1 MRHRLIFYFTFL
13 LSVLSCS
20 DFLDEKSDMKLAVPE
35 TVADNQALLDTYG
48 FINFDFASS
57 GDTSS
62 DDYFLNDEDY
72 DAMQSD
78 QDRRLYTWQPD
89 YVAKPATEGNDWQ
102 NCYRTIYICNTVL
115 FNLADKKLTGSEA
128 DNVKGQALAI
138 RAARYLDAA
147 QIWCLAYK
155 GETASSLPGLPLRL
169 DPDMNIPS
177 TRATLKE
184 TYNQIIND
192 LYAAIQL
199 LPVKQVAVTRMSRSA
214 AYGLLAR
221 TYLFMGDYSKSLEN
235 ALLAIGLLPNTL
247 MDYNDIDYTKQYP
260 IADRNSEV
268 LFWAPMKYETHLI
281 PAKIPLSVYSMYDD
295 NDLRK
300 KVFFN
305 IGTSGEIFFKGYYS
319 NANGSACS
327 VTMDE
332 LYLIVAECYAR
343 KNNSSEALL
352 FLNNLLKTRWR
363 KETFI
368 PFTVTSYPDPLQL
381 ILLER
386 RKELLL
392 RGIRWPDLK
401 RFNRDGAAITLTRT
415 VNGQTFTLAP
425 NDLRYAVAI
434 PEDVISLSGLQQ
446 NKR

>member
-155 GETASSLPGLPLRL
+155 DETASSLPGLPLRL

-192 LYAAIQL
+192 LHAAIQL
-199 LPVKQVAVTRMSRSA
+199 LPKSQGTLTRISKHT

-221 TYLFMGDYSKSLEN
+221 TYLFMGDYENCISNATKALEISSKL
-235 ALLAIGLLPNTL
+235 IDYNTL
-247 MDYNDIDYTKQYP
+247 DSNLEFP
-260 IADRNSEV
+260 IPQFNVEISY
-268 LFWAPMKYETHLI
+268 WSTIKYESHQLS
-281 PAKIPLSVYSMYDD
+281 AKIPIDLYNSYSEG
-295 NDLRK
+295 DLRK
-300 KVFFN
+300 DIFFFKDTDN
-305 IGTSGEIFFKGYYS
+305 NIFFKGY
-319 NANGSACS
+319 NNNINGANPCIAN
-327 VTMDE
+327 DE
-332 LYLIVAECYAR
+332 LYLMMAESYMK
-343 KNNSSEALL
+343 KNKVELGL
-352 FLNNLLKTRWR
+352 TYLNELMSNRW
-363 KETFI
+363 KVGYFI
-368 PFTVTSYPDPLQL
+368 PYSVDNSTLGIDLVMS
-381 ILLER
+381 ER
-386 RKELLL
+386 RKELLTRGL
-392 RGIRWPDLK
+392 RWADLK
-401 RFNRDGAAITLTRT
+401 RMNRDGANITLKRIVKGVTY
-415 VNGQTFTLAP
+415 TLPP
-425 NDLRYAVAI
+425 NDLRCAIAI
-434 PEDVISLSGLQQ
+434 PEDVIALSGIKQ
-446 NKR
+446 NAR